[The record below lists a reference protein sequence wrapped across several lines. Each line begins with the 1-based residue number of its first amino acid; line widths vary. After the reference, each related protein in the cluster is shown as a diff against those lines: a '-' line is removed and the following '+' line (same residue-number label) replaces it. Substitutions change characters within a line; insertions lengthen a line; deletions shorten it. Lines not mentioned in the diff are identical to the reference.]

1 MCAIDPASAS
11 VAMVYIS
18 AASAATSAV
27 MGIVSMQQQAAAAQA
42 NLNAQAQMQQNQ
54 MQQQRQQMIMQQQQQ
69 RAAMLQNQE
78 LDRQNRL
85 LSQQQG
91 QQAYNL
97 QVQQANNQMLT
108 AYQQQQK
115 QVLNERAQLMRQ
127 NEIDRLAFQR
137 GKEQADEQT
146 RLNNEAANRTY
157 LQEQTKLG
165 EARKKA
171 AFEQQAILAK
181 SIGAKGRI
189 LAAGRTGQSIGLLV
203 NDVERQAGFASAQ
216 EAATLDSKET
226 SAAIGM
232 DSAFIRAQSMN
243 NQAYSNIPFQPQDPY
258 LPAFPDAPN
267 FVGLDI
273 PTYT

>member
-1 MCAIDPASAS
+1 MCPMAPAAAAG
-11 VAMVYIS
+11 AMVAIS
-18 AASAATSAV
+18 AASLVTSV
-27 MGIVSMQQQAAAAQA
+27 GLGIMSMQQQAAAAQA
-42 NLNAQAQMQQNQ
+42 NLNAQAQMHQNS
-54 MQQQRQQMIMQQQQQ
+54 MMQQRQQMIMQQQQARDQ
-69 RAAMLQNQE
+69 MIQTQN
-78 LDRQNRL
+78 LDYQNRL
-85 LSQQQG
+85 LQQRQG

-97 QVQQANNQMLT
+97 QVEQANNQMLN

-157 LQEQTKLG
+157 VQEQNKLN

-203 NDVERQAGFASAQ
+203 NDVERQAGFATAQ
-216 EAATLDSKET
+216 EAATLDSKEDA
-226 SAAIGM
+226 AAIGM

-243 NQAYSNIPFQPQDPY
+243 NQAFSNIPFQPQDPY

-273 PTYT
+273 PSYI

>member
-1 MCAIDPASAS
+1 MAPA
-11 VAMVYIS
+11 VAAGYTVAIS
-18 AASAATSAV
+18 AASLAASV
-27 MGIVSMQQQAAAAQA
+27 GLGIMSMSQQANAAQA
-42 NLNAQAQMQQNQ
+42 NLNAQAQAQQNQ
-54 MQQQRQQMIMQQQQQ
+54 MLQTRQQMLMQQQQS
-69 RAAMLQNQE
+69 RDAAIQTQD

-85 LSQQQG
+85 LQQRQG

-115 QVLNERAQLMRQ
+115 QIINERAQLMRS
-127 NEIDRLAFQR
+127 NEIDRLTYQR
-137 GKEQADEQT
+137 GKEEADTQV
-146 RLNNEAANRTY
+146 RLNTEAANRTY
-157 LQEQTKLG
+157 LSEQNKLS

-171 AFEQQAILAK
+171 AFEQQSILAK

-216 EAATLDSKET
+216 EAATLDSKEY
-226 SAAIGM
+226 AASIGM
-232 DSAFIRAQSMN
+232 DSAFIRAQSLN
-243 NQAYSNIPFQPQDPY
+243 NQAYSNIPFKPQDPY
-258 LPAFPDAPN
+258 LPAFPDRPN